1 MAGNLTQPPHPG
13 NPAAAEWRRAA
24 KGVLADPGFVLN
36 YRFAEPVVGPNRKRR
51 GEMKRPRRSP
61 IHLIA
66 VALAGLSLAACE
78 TAPSLNQLLPSFPS
92 LKSFGAL
99 PDFNL
104 DFFAKQA
111 CAEVDDEDVK
121 RVNWTRVPEVN
132 MRIRSSEFEPMIIQ
146 LKQGWPYVFR
156 IRNRDDRPHVFASR
170 GFFSSM
176 AMIRITVD
184 GKRQDDTCIEKIKI
198 PAKQTAELRLVAAVD
213 GRFEFEDTPM
223 PIPGFFSE
231 GASGV
236 IIVEERFATRYQ

>member
-1 MAGNLTQPPHPG
+1 MNRQRSSSIRIAAVL
-13 NPAAAEWRRAA
+13 AAA
-24 KGVLADPGFVLN
+24 LAV
-36 YRFAEPVVGPNRKRR
+36 
-51 GEMKRPRRSP
+51 S
-61 IHLIA
+61 
-66 VALAGLSLAACE
+66 ACE
-78 TAPSLNQLLPSFPS
+78 TAPSLNQLLPSFS
-92 LKSFGAL
+92 SFKGLGSL

-104 DFFAKQA
+104 DFFADQS
-111 CAEVDDEDVK
+111 CVSVDSDDVK

-132 MRIRSSEFEPMIIQ
+132 MRIRTGEFEPMIVQ

-156 IRNRDDRPHVFASR
+156 IRNRDDRNRVFAAR
-170 GFFSSM
+170 EFFSNM

-184 GKRQDDTCIEKIKI
+184 GKRQDYTCVERVKI
-198 PAKQTAELRLVAAVD
+198 PAKKTAEFRMVAAVD